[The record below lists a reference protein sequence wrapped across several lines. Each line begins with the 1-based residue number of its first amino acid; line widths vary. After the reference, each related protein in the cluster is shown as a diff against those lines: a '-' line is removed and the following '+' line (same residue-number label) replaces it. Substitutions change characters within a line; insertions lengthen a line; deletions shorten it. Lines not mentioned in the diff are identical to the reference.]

1 VNPVSDNI
9 PEIKGFFVMTFALGA
24 GATWCITLLIRP
36 QIEAIPC
43 RLQPVR
49 STTAFGQAMLW
60 FSREQIGFAMRRAD
74 IASTI
79 GMLLGMTAVISGCGQ
94 KNAQGT
100 PAIQVSTLTMR
111 PHATSLLQEYPA
123 QLEASN
129 TVEIRP
135 QVSGI
140 LQRQVAV
147 EGTQVRRGQLLF
159 EIDPQPYEAA
169 LAQAQATLAQAKAAQ
184 AQAERDLARARPLT
198 AIDAVSQKEL
208 DATVAAHD
216 SADGQVKA
224 GEAAVRTAQLN
235 LGYTQVRSPIDGT
248 MSRALIRLGGV
259 VTAYTTLLTTVYQT
273 DPMWANFSVG
283 EQRMLQVQRELG
295 RPLNQQN
302 PSERQFRL
310 LLADGTEYTLPAK
323 LNFVDAAVDAHTD
336 TLALRLTVPNPD
348 QLLKSGQYVKVSVAT
363 REQQN
368 VLLIPQ
374 RAVQMLQ
381 DKNFVWIVNNA
392 NKAQQRDVQMGPQQG
407 SDWVVEKGLAPGDVV
422 IIDGV
427 QKLRDGI
434 PVTAQ
439 PLPEPSD
446 PEHGAPTATD
456 AAPHAS

>member
-1 VNPVSDNI
+1 
-9 PEIKGFFVMTFALGA
+9 
-24 GATWCITLLIRP
+24 
-36 QIEAIPC
+36 
-43 RLQPVR
+43 
-49 STTAFGQAMLW
+49 MLC
-60 FSREQIGFAMRRAD
+60 FSQEQIGFAMRRAD
-74 IASTI
+74 IAPLI
-79 GMLLGMTAVISGCGQ
+79 GMLLGTTAVICGCGQ
-94 KNAQGT
+94 KNAQGAPT
-100 PAIQVSTLTMR
+100 VQVSTLTMR

-140 LQRQVAV
+140 LERQVAV
-147 EGTQVRRGQLLF
+147 EGTQVHRGQILF
-159 EIDPQPYEAA
+159 EIDPQPYAAA
-169 LAQAQATLAQAKAAQ
+169 LAQSQATLAQAKAAQ

-235 LGYTQVRSPIDGT
+235 LGYTQIRSPIDGT

-295 RPLNQQN
+295 RPLNQLN
-302 PSERQFRL
+302 PSERVFRL
-310 LLADGTEYTLPAK
+310 LLADGSEYTQPAK
-323 LNFVDAAVDAHTD
+323 MNFVDAAVDTRTD

-348 QLLKSGQYVKVSVAT
+348 ALLKAGQYVKVSVAT
-363 REQQN
+363 REQSN
-368 VLLIPQ
+368 VLMVPQ

-381 DKNFVWIVNNA
+381 DKNFVWVVNQE
-392 NKAQQRDVQMGPQQG
+392 NKAQQRDVQMGQQQG
-407 SDWVVEKGLAPGDVV
+407 SDWVVEKGLTAGDVV
-422 IIDGV
+422 IVDGI

-434 PVTAQ
+434 AVAAQ
-439 PLPEPSD
+439 PLPEPSET
-446 PEHGAPTATD
+446 PHAAQTD
-456 AAPHAS
+456 SDALPHAS